1 MNYCVFCVKVIG
13 ENNGNSPD
21 PVCKIGECCNECN
34 RSIVLP
40 SRLNPYFCDQK
51 KKEHIASV
59 LEYAK
64 KCAKESG
71 EKAKIVH
78 EIYLKTME
86 QLKTLNSN

>member
-1 MNYCVFCVKVIG
+1 MGYCVFCVKLIG

-40 SRLNPYFCDQK
+40 SRLNPYFCEQK
-51 KKEHIASV
+51 KKEHF
-59 LEYAK
+59 AK

-71 EKAKIVH
+71 EKAKVVH
-78 EIYLKTME
+78 QNYLKIME
-86 QLKTLNSN
+86 QLNSN